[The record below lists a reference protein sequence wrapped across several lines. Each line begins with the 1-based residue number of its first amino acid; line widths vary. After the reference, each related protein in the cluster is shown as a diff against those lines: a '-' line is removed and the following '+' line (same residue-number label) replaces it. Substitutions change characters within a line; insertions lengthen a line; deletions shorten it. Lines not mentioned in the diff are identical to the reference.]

1 MRLQFLAISCA
12 LFATLLLHLTIMP
25 PVPAANELENAT
37 MKPWIADT
45 SGIKEETE
53 LEDANVHVQ
62 AEGAKW
68 WIKLR
73 RKIITR
79 LQLTNNLWDWL
90 VDHANASGDGSFDE
104 SNRIVLKSYRGLGE
118 KTGGARQA
126 NLRKADIRQRSLNII
141 EAYLPEC
148 DWLTD
153 LHDLTADQPVLTWFN
168 ELDNVYLKSN
178 RSALLAAQT
187 AFTSFRWTTNMPLTV
202 FIKEF
207 ARRLREH
214 EFYDNFKYDEPNYWD
229 QFQIAL
235 MCTDKAA
242 GAADGYRYFERQF
255 DDFEARLVSIGG
267 KDKLTFAL
275 IKKWQFQLIEKE
287 RQLRASEVL
296 PVEDYVVSATNYFD
310 NAVPFTG
317 VANVPSH
324 YFRESQ
330 LPHQPKLENKT
341 RESRDKK
348 VRFDRSDPS
357 PAPSQSPAPSNTP
370 TLSTER
376 PGFKYDVP
384 TADYKRFDET

>member
-1 MRLQFLAISCA
+1 
-12 LFATLLLHLTIMP
+12 
-25 PVPAANELENAT
+25 
-37 MKPWIADT
+37 
-45 SGIKEETE
+45 
-53 LEDANVHVQ
+53 
-62 AEGAKW
+62 
-68 WIKLR
+68 
-73 RKIITR
+73 

-104 SNRIVLKSYRGLGE
+104 SNRIILKPYRGLGE

-207 ARRLREH
+207 VRRLREH
-214 EFYDNFKYDEPNYWD
+214 EFHDNFKYDEPNYWD

-242 GAADGYRYFERQF
+242 GAADGYRYFER
-255 DDFEARLVSIGG
+255 
-267 KDKLTFAL
+267 
-275 IKKWQFQLIEKE
+275 
-287 RQLRASEVL
+287 
-296 PVEDYVVSATNYFD
+296 
-310 NAVPFTG
+310 
-317 VANVPSH
+317 
-324 YFRESQ
+324 
-330 LPHQPKLENKT
+330 
-341 RESRDKK
+341 
-348 VRFDRSDPS
+348 
-357 PAPSQSPAPSNTP
+357 
-370 TLSTER
+370 
-376 PGFKYDVP
+376 
-384 TADYKRFDET
+384 